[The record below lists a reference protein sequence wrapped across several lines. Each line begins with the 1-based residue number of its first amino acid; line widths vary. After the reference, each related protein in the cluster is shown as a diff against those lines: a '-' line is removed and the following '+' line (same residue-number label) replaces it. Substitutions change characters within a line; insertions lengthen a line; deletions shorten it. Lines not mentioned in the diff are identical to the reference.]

1 MTLRMKAATQLT
13 AMMLAYLALIDIAYT
28 VVADRF
34 AAQNFWRDLEAE
46 ASIAQRFLDDSF
58 SPDVEQRRSN
68 IVRNASPASGREDLR
83 IAVLDES
90 GRPRLGAQGFPMSI
104 PASNWISAQIKSG
117 GAAEFMRKADGRWW
131 FYRIE
136 RLKAGSGY
144 LLLARQWTLFGG
156 DRRQITLTTLGFLLL
171 GTMGIVLLAHHY
183 VTRLLAE
190 VHKRLNNLSERE
202 TLADVPSRCKVK
214 VIVEECEQLD
224 ELFANT
230 RYRLFQECERRRRLE
245 RRKLKADQLAA
256 SANLASGF
264 AHEIGTPLGII
275 RGLAEMLMTGTFE
288 QAEITDNLGV
298 IITQIDEISRMVR
311 LLLDIGRSRSAIRIA
326 SDVRTIAETTI
337 QLLRPQAARRGV
349 EVIANLGSR
358 PLIVDCDP
366 DQLQRVFT
374 NIEANALEA
383 MVSGGQ
389 LRVNSA
395 SDEVNGDVKLSFEDT
410 GPGVPTEI
418 RGRIFDAFFTTK
430 STGQSDG
437 IGLTVS
443 QSVIADHDG
452 ELTLEQHGQGACF
465 VVTLPSS
472 KPLELSSR
480 I

>member
-13 AMMLAYLALIDIAYT
+13 AMMLAYLALIGIAYT
-28 VVADRF
+28 VVAERF

-46 ASIAQRFLDDSF
+46 ARIAQRFLDDSF

-90 GRPRLGAQGFPMSI
+90 GRPRLDVQGFPMSI
-104 PASNWISAQIKSG
+104 PASNWISAQIKSA

-156 DRRQITLTTLGFLLL
+156 DRRQITLITLGFLLL
-171 GTMGIVLLAHHY
+171 GTVGIGLLAHHY

-202 TLADVPSRCKVK
+202 TLAGIPSRYKVT
-214 VIVEECEQLD
+214 VIAEECERLD
-224 ELFANT
+224 ELLADT

-288 QAEITDNLGV
+288 QAELTDNLGV

-337 QLLRPQAARRGV
+337 QLLRPQAAHRGV
-349 EVIANLGSR
+349 EVIANLGSQ

-383 MVSGGQ
+383 MASGGQ

-452 ELTLEQHGQGACF
+452 ELTLEQHEQGACF